1 MLVSPLAWTVSGL
14 SRGAGVA
21 MVIAKRVDTRQN
33 RQRIR
38 LETRKVRVDNRPKK
52 RKLDGWSSP
61 RKRSTEAHK
70 SARAAR
76 LKTAQE
82 GAVVSESIVLDIDV
96 KGDLDK
102 RHTNR
107 IIGRTITT
115 HRILSPSYSEP
126 WDLGSSCNEWVRT
139 QAARG
144 A

>member
-1 MLVSPLAWTVSGL
+1 
-14 SRGAGVA
+14 

-33 RQRIR
+33 RQRTR
-38 LETRKVRVDNRPKK
+38 LETRKVRVDKRPKK

-70 SARAAR
+70 NARAAHM
-76 LKTAQE
+76 KAAQE

-102 RHTNR
+102 LHTDR
-107 IIGRTITT
+107 IIGRTITS
-115 HRILSPSYSEP
+115 HRILSPSFSEP
-126 WDLGSSCNEWVRT
+126 WDIGSSCNEWVRT
-139 QAARG
+139 QDARG